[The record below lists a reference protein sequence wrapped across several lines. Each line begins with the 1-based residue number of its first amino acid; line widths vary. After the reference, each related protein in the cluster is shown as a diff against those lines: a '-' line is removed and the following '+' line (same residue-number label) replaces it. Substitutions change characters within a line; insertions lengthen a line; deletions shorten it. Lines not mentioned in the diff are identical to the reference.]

1 MHKIKKEVE
10 EMKNELYL
18 DKLKRRLNSDENK
31 NIIFEES
38 QTGPQEEPVLN
49 AYDVDV
55 EKFKKYCK
63 KHNIKY

>member
-1 MHKIKKEVE
+1 
-10 EMKNELYL
+10 MKNELYL

-38 QTGPQEEPVLN
+38 QTGPQEEPVLI
-49 AYDVDV
+49 AYDIDV

-63 KHNIKY
+63 KNNIKY